1 MIAAVLSG
9 GIGLG
14 AYQAGAYEVLHAD
27 VHLRPQ
33 WFSASSVGAVNAAL
47 IAGNAPDRV
56 TARLNEFWGGEGALS
71 TSLAEPSFFSRVQ
84 SWTSAGGA
92 RIFGVPGQFRPRMPA
107 PAREFRSLY
116 DLAPMRERLTALVDF
131 ERLNS
136 GPVRVTV
143 ATTDIESGDV
153 VLFDTAKGDRIGRD
167 HLLATCGFLPE
178 FAPVEIGGRL
188 LGDGGLSANAPVE
201 PVLEEMMAGTV
212 FVIDVF
218 ARDGARPGDVARA
231 LARKN
236 DLLFANQTYLRLRL
250 FERQAARRGKDKFPQ
265 VFYLSYRA
273 PPEEAD
279 SEKPFDYSAR
289 ALRRRRDAGVRDMAE
304 ALALLSKGPR
314 TGIIPIRR
322 VAGDQNGDRFEGT
335 SKRAVG

>member
-1 MIAAVLSG
+1 MIAMVFSG

-14 AYQAGAYEVLHAD
+14 AYQAGAYESLHAH
-27 VHLRPQ
+27 VHSQPE

-47 IAGNAPDRV
+47 IAGNVPERAIE
-56 TARLNEFWGGEGALS
+56 RLNEFWGGSGALW
-71 TSLAEPSFFSRVQ
+71 TSFAEPSFLERVQ

-92 RIFGVPGQFRPRMPA
+92 RLFGVPGQFRPRTPS
-107 PAREFRSLY
+107 PDFKSLY

-131 ERLNS
+131 ERLNH
-136 GPVRVTV
+136 GPVRLTV
-143 ATTDIESGDV
+143 ATTDLETGDL
-153 VLFDTAKGDRIGRD
+153 VLFDTAKRDRIGPD

-188 LGDGGLSANAPVE
+188 LGDGGLSANAPIE
-201 PVLEEMMAGTV
+201 PVLEEMRDGIV
-212 FVIDVF
+212 FVVDLF
-218 ARDGARPGDVARA
+218 ARDGARPRDFARA

-250 FERQAARRGKDKFPQ
+250 FERQAARSREGTFPR
-265 VFYLSYRA
+265 VFYLSYCA

-289 ALRRRRDAGVRDMAE
+289 ALRRRRQAGMADMAQ
-304 ALALLSKGPR
+304 AFAVMNQGPESPVI
-314 TGIIPIRR
+314 TIRRPTADQHGDR
-322 VAGDQNGDRFEGT
+322 VAGTAR
-335 SKRAVG
+335 RAAG